1 MSVLDLFIADYE
13 DRRTYLLK
21 QIELMEARKLH
32 TGEKSEQGQWA
43 NTTEQSLAHAKKD
56 LAEIE
61 RLLKEAKTPLG
72 SQD

>member
-1 MSVLDLFIADYE
+1 MSVLERFIVDYE
-13 DRRTYLLK
+13 DRRKYLLK

-32 TGEKSEQGQWA
+32 TGEKTEQGQWA

-56 LAEIE
+56 LPEIE
-61 RLLKEAKTPLG
+61 RLLDEAKTQLG

>member
-1 MSVLDLFIADYE
+1 LYKTGGGSRRWVRQYALLFF
-13 DRRTYLLK
+13 
-21 QIELMEARKLH
+21 
-32 TGEKSEQGQWA
+32 SEPWWSQWA

-61 RLLKEAKTPLG
+61 RLLNEAKTQLE